1 MDLKEVYE
9 KLEKVENGADLIT
22 AIKTEV
28 AKVNGEA
35 AKHRNENKASTDKL
49 TSTNQKLSTVLA
61 ALGLEDGEDLEEKVG
76 TVKATLDGIRA
87 KGGKPDE
94 ILLKFSKMEKDMKS
108 MEAKLQ
114 EATAAQEA
122 ERAKRLTTVKHSLAI
137 DALTK
142 GNAANPKEM
151 AKLIVDNI
159 TGEED
164 NALVYKAGDKEISIE
179 EGAAAWLK
187 DNPWAVKVDPK
198 GGSGSGGAGGG
209 SGDAFT
215 DGFMS
220 ELKG

>member
-1 MDLKEVYE
+1 
-9 KLEKVENGADLIT
+9 
-22 AIKTEV
+22 
-28 AKVNGEA
+28 
-35 AKHRNENKASTDKL
+35 
-49 TSTNQKLSTVLA
+49 
-61 ALGLEDGEDLEEKVG
+61 
-76 TVKATLDGIRA
+76 
-87 KGGKPDE
+87 
-94 ILLKFSKMEKDMKS
+94 

>member
-28 AKVNGEA
+28 AKVNGEP
-35 AKHRNENKASTDKL
+35 AKHRNENKANTDKL
-49 TSTNQKLSTVLA
+49 TATTQKLSTVLT
-61 ALGLEDGEDLEEKVG
+61 ALGLEDGEELEEKVG
-76 TVKATLDGIRA
+76 TVKATLDGIKA
-87 KGGKPDE
+87 KCGKPDE
-94 ILLKFSKMEKDMKS
+94 ILLKFIKMQKDMKS

-122 ERAKRLTTVKHSLAI
+122 ERAKRLTTVKNSLAI

-151 AKLIVDNI
+151 AKLIMENI

-187 DNPWAVKVDPK
+187 ENPWAVKVEPK

>member
-9 KLEKVENGADLIT
+9 KLEKVENGADFIT

-28 AKVNGEA
+28 AKINGEA
-35 AKHRNENKASTDKL
+35 AKHRNESKASTDKL
-49 TSTNQKLSTVLA
+49 TATNQKLSTVLS

-76 TVKATLDGIRA
+76 TVKATLDGIKA

-94 ILLKFSKMEKDMKS
+94 ILLKFGKMEKDMKT
-108 MEAKLQ
+108 LQ
-114 EATAAQEA
+114 KQLDDANNANAA
-122 ERAKRLTTVKHSLAI
+122 ERAKRLTTVKQSLAI

-151 AKLIVDNI
+151 AKLIIDNI
-159 TGEED
+159 AGEED
-164 NALVYKAGDKEISIE
+164 NALVYKAGDKELSIE

-187 DNPWAVKVDPK
+187 DNPWAVKVNPN
-198 GGSGSGGAGGG
+198 AGGG
-209 SGDAFT
+209 AAAGGEGSGDSFK

>member
-76 TVKATLDGIRA
+76 TVKATLDGIKA

-122 ERAKRLTTVKHSLAI
+122 ERAKRLTTVKNSLAI